1 MSKALNSVNTKNTA
15 PKQQAKSTQVVNNA
29 GGFVFKVSDKDRF
42 ERFLILG
49 VDGGTYYVKQ
59 QDLLNQNLDF
69 IREYISTNPIEAIGQ
84 IVDVSANG
92 RAKSNDPALF
102 ALAFAMNIDGVD
114 RSIVSAAVLKVAR
127 TSTHL
132 FTYAQFLKNLGG
144 WGRAKK
150 NSIANWYESKDAD
163 KLAYQVVKYRQRD
176 GWTHRDLFRLSHP
189 KGISTS
195 IGDFVLGKDHA
206 QVDDLR
212 IIEGFK
218 AIQKATS
225 IKEVTDLIKSHNLPW
240 ETAPTEFHKNLE
252 LWKTL
257 FYTDNL
263 GQTALLRNVV
273 RIAKLGGFNDM
284 VFAADYAKRLA
295 DEDRIHK
302 GLIHPIEYL
311 NAAVVYEEGQIER
324 RGNRN
329 GSYNSYG
336 IDRNKTWETNSKVL
350 AGLTKGYYAA
360 FKNVEPA
367 NKRTLVGVDVS
378 GSMSW
383 SAGQGLDLSC
393 AQVAGAVAMQI
404 ARTEPYSMIRGFS
417 DSFVDLNI
425 TENDTLAQ
433 AMRKVQRNNFGSTD
447 CSLPME
453 WAIENNVEID
463 TFVVIT
469 DNETYAGRRHPFQAL
484 KAYRQHTG
492 IDARLAVL
500 GVTATDFTIADPSDK
515 GMMDF
520 CGFDSSGPAMLANF
534 SAGRI

>member
-1 MSKALNSVNTKNTA
+1 MSKALNSVNIKVTA
-15 PKQQAKSTQVVNNA
+15 QTSKAKSTQVENNA
-29 GGFVFKVSDKDRF
+29 GGFVFEVSDKDRF
-42 ERFLILG
+42 DRFLILG

-59 QDLLNQNLDF
+59 QDLVNQNIDF
-69 IREYISTNPIEAIGQ
+69 VRGYISANTIQAIGQ

-92 RAKSNDPALF
+92 RAKSNDAALF
-102 ALAFAMNIDGVD
+102 ALALAMNIDGVD
-114 RSIVSAAVLKVAR
+114 RSMVSAAVLKVAR

-163 KLAYQVVKYRQRD
+163 KLAYQAVKFRQRN

-189 KGISTS
+189 KGIDTS
-195 IGDFVLGKDHA
+195 VGDFILGKDHA

-225 IKEVTDLIKSHNLPW
+225 IKEVTDLIKSHSLPW
-240 ETAPTEFHKNLE
+240 ETVPTEFHKDLE

-257 FYTDNL
+257 FYSDNL

-295 DEDRIHK
+295 DADRITK
-302 GLIHPIEYL
+302 GRIHPIEYL
-311 NAAVVYEEGQIER
+311 NAAVVYEEGQIDR

-329 GSYNSYG
+329 GGYGSYG
-336 IDRNKTWETNSKVL
+336 TDRNKTWETNSKVL

-404 ARTEPYSMIRGFS
+404 ARTEPYSMIRGFT
-417 DSFVDLNI
+417 DSFVDLDI

-453 WAIENNVEID
+453 WANKNNVEID

-469 DNETYAGRRHPFQAL
+469 DNETYVGHRHPFQAL
-484 KAYRQHTG
+484 KAYRQKTG

-500 GVTATDFTIADPSDK
+500 GVAATDFTIADPSDR

-520 CGFDSSGPAMLANF
+520 VGFDSNGPKALADF

>member
-1 MSKALNSVNTKNTA
+1 MSKALDAVNFHNTSQ
-15 PKQQAKSTQVVNNA
+15 KQQAKAIQVANNA
-29 GGFVFKVSDKDRF
+29 GGFVFRVSDKDRF

-59 QDLLNQNLDF
+59 PDLVKQNLDF
-69 IREYISTNPIEAIGQ
+69 IRKYITNNTTDAIAQ
-84 IVDVSANG
+84 IVDVSSNG
-92 RAKSNDPALF
+92 RSKSNDAALF
-102 ALAFAMNIDGVD
+102 SLALAMNLDGVD

-150 NSIANWYESKDAD
+150 TSIANWYESKDAD

-206 QVDDLR
+206 QIDDLR

-218 AIQKATS
+218 AMQKATS
-225 IKEVTDLIKSHNLPW
+225 INEVTDLIESHNLPW

-257 FYTDNL
+257 FYSDNL

-284 VFAADYAKRLA
+284 VFAADYAKRLQ
-295 DEDRIHK
+295 DGDRIAK
-302 GLIHPIEYL
+302 GLIHPIQYL
-311 NAAVVYEEGQIER
+311 NAAVVYEEGQIDR
-324 RGNRN
+324 RPGY
-329 GSYNSYG
+329 SYSVV
-336 IDRNKTWETNSKVL
+336 RNKSWEVNGKILTALTN
-350 AGLTKGYYAA
+350 GYYKA

-383 SAGQGLDLSC
+383 SAGLGLDLSA

-404 ARTEPYSMIRGFS
+404 SRTEPYSMIRGFS
-417 DSFVDLNI
+417 DGFVDLDI
-425 TENDTLAQ
+425 TENDTLAK

-453 WAIENNVEID
+453 WAIKNNIEID

-469 DNETYAGRRHPFQAL
+469 DNETYAGKRHPFQAL
-484 KAYRQHTG
+484 KAYRQKTG

-500 GVTATDFTIADPSDK
+500 GVAATNFTIADPSDR

-520 CGFDSSGPAMLANF
+520 VGFDSNGPKALADF